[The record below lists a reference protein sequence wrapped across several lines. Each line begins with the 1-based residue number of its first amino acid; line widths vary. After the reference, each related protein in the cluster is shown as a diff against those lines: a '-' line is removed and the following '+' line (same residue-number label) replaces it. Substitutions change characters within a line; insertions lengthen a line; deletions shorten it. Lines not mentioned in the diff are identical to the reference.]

1 MTSQA
6 AISQIDARVAG
17 QALVA
22 SFMNAEPPKVWR
34 ADMAKLGA
42 ATLELRSDAGRFRL
56 VMIAEGGEEDVAVF
70 NTRED
75 GTAALQAV
83 MRAMVEGSSA
93 PAPAAAAPAAV
104 SPAAEAPAAP
114 AVKKKPGVLGF
125 IGRVL
130 VWMLAI
136 VVVLVILAGLLLDN
150 RQGQIADVLGTPSA
164 PSARPGVPTPADEF
178 FR

>member
-56 VMIAEGGEEDVAVF
+56 VMIAEGREEDVAVF

-83 MRAMVEGSSA
+83 MRAMVEGGSA
-93 PAPAAAAPAAV
+93 SAPAAAAPAAA
-104 SPAAEAPAAP
+104 PAAEAPAAP
-114 AVKKKPGVLGF
+114 AVKKKPGALGF